1 MTDPTMLTERLRL
14 LSLDG
19 MAEALGDVLA
29 LPIQMRPSLEQVVSK
44 MIDTETRHRDD
55 RRTMRLL
62 KTSKMR
68 MTDVLI
74 EDIVCSTARNL
85 TKEQLESVADCN
97 FVRRGQGLLITGQT
111 GCGKSYLAFALGH
124 QACTLGLRTLYL
136 NMNRFTETLT
146 KAKIEGS
153 FNDMIDR
160 LNKNDLLI
168 LDDFGLQKMD
178 EDTIHSLLVL
188 LDERYDKK
196 STIICSQLPVG
207 KWYDYIAEPTHADAI
222 MDRLVNSS
230 NLINLEG
237 DSMRKRK

>member
-1 MTDPTMLTERLRL
+1 MTDPTLLTERLRL
-14 LSLDG
+14 LSLEG

-29 LPIQMRPSLEQVVSK
+29 LPIQMRPSLEQAVSR

-62 KTSKMR
+62 KASKMR
-68 MTDVLI
+68 MTDVLM
-74 EDIVCSTARNL
+74 EDIVCSAARNL
-85 TKEQLESVADCN
+85 TKEQLGSIADCN
-97 FVRRGQGLLITGQT
+97 FIRRGQGLLITGKT
-111 GCGKSYLAFALGH
+111 GCGKSYLAFAIGR

-153 FNDMIDR
+153 LNDMIDH

-168 LDDFGLQKMD
+168 LDDFGLQNMD
-178 EDTIHSLLVL
+178 EDTMHSLLVL
-188 LDERYDKK
+188 LDERYDKR
-196 STIICSQLPVG
+196 STIICSQLPVD

>member
-1 MTDPTMLTERLRL
+1 MTDPSMLTERLKR

-19 MAEALGDVLA
+19 MAEALGDMLA
-29 LPIQMRPSLEQVVSK
+29 LPVQLRPSLESAISK
-44 MIDTETRHRDD
+44 MIETETRLRDD

-62 KTSKMR
+62 KASKMR
-68 MTDVLI
+68 MTDVLM
-74 EDIVCSTARNL
+74 ESVVCSTARNL
-85 TKEQLESVADCN
+85 TREQLETISDCG
-97 FVRRGQGLLITGQT
+97 FIRRGEGLLITGKT
-111 GCGKSYLAFALGH
+111 GCGKSYLAFAIGH

-136 NMNRFTETLT
+136 NMNRFSETLA
-146 KAKIEGS
+146 KAKVEGS

-178 EDTIHSLLVL
+178 EETVHSLLVV

-196 STIICSQLPVG
+196 STIICSQLPID
-207 KWYDYIAEPTHADAI
+207 KWYTYIAEPTHADAI

-237 DSMRKRK
+237 DSMRKKR